1 MNIDGSGEKKM
12 GNENLSTLSCDK
24 TVSHISGEGVINIE
38 VLTLV
43 WTRWTVDGNC
53 EFDSNS
59 KKAPVFTMKACSIGG
74 AGTQIP
80 LPFRTSSPGMSS

>member
-12 GNENLSTLSCDK
+12 GNENLSTPSCDEM
-24 TVSHISGEGVINIE
+24 VSNIIGEE
-38 VLTLV
+38 VTNLELLTLV
-43 WTRWTVDGNC
+43 WTRWTVDGNF

-59 KKAPVFTMKACSIGG
+59 KKAPVFTTKACSIGG